1 MHFFSRRWASILASE
16 LWQTQKWVLGI
27 DGDTLPIR
35 MNASFGSYLESPE
48 DIILGMREQGEVH
61 AAAVLFRTSTASCGT
76 GST

>member
-1 MHFFSRRWASILASE
+1 M
-16 LWQTQKWVLGI
+16 LGI

-61 AAAVLFRTSTASCGT
+61 AAAVLFCTSTASCGT
-76 GST
+76 GSTYASSQRPLPTMTTATFFRL